1 MMFLPMLTARQLS
14 AKIHEYLPEAD
25 TSLVE
30 RAYAFTKK
38 AHQSQTRYSGDPYF
52 THCLAVARHLVEM
65 QLDVATIAAGLLH
78 DVPEDTTITTEQ
90 IAHEFGDDVAFLVD
104 GVTKLSKVRMS
115 QQQVDQQVQTDQ
127 TDKAA
132 LDREKTAMENL
143 RKMFLAMAQDIRVVL
158 IKLADRLHNMETLAA
173 VPEHKQYRIAR
184 ETIDIYAP
192 LAERLGMGE
201 VKGQLHDLAFPY
213 IDPEGYKWIKQ
224 VSGPMY
230 RNTEKYLRRVMSFVE
245 HELDQRQIPASIH
258 GRSKHLYSLY
268 RKIQS
273 KSRDF
278 SEVYDLVAVR
288 ILVDDVSECYEVL
301 GLLHHHWKPLLGR
314 IKDYIALPKP
324 NGYQS
329 LHTTVFCLDGKVVE
343 FQIRTHQMHREAEY
357 GIAAHWSYSTY
368 KGDGLQQKSNRLAWV
383 QQLARWQEDISS
395 SQEFMEGLKIDTFRH
410 RIFVFT
416 PNGEVKDLPVGA
428 KPLDFAY
435 TVHTKIGESCAGAK
449 INGKLVT
456 LNTSLNNGDVVEIL
470 TSSRATPKSDW
481 LDMVITSGAKAH
493 IRKYLREHQSE
504 TEEPVKLESK
514 IEEKATTRSQPIKVH
529 PISSPTGEV
538 VVDGTK
544 GYLVRLAKCCKPA
557 IGDSIMGIVTVSEG
571 ISVHKRWCSN
581 IQHVSN
587 KARLIPV
594 SWDDDSKQRASLR
607 LESYDKPGL
616 TREVANIMARRR
628 VNIVSITGSTQ
639 DDGINVMTLDVDM
652 PSQVNVNDV
661 VNDLL
666 RHKSIYFVERQ

>member
-1 MMFLPMLTARQLS
+1 MLTAHQLS
-14 AKIHEYLPEAD
+14 NKIHEYLPDAD

-30 RAYAFTKK
+30 QAYVFAKK
-38 AHQSQTRYSGDPYF
+38 AHLGQTRYSGDPYF
-52 THCLAVARHLVEM
+52 VHCIAVARHLVEM
-65 QLDVATIAAGLLH
+65 QLDVTTIAAGLLH
-78 DVPEDTTITTEQ
+78 DVPEDTDISLEVITQ
-90 IAHEFGDDVAFLVD
+90 EFGEDVAFLVD

-115 QQQVDQQVQTDQ
+115 QQQVDQQDQ
-127 TDKAA
+127 MDQSDKAA
-132 LDREKTAMENL
+132 VDREKAAMENL

-158 IKLADRLHNMETLAA
+158 IKLADRMHNMETLAA

-184 ETIDIYAP
+184 ETMDIYAP

-224 VSGPMY
+224 ASGPMY
-230 RNTEKYLRRVMSFVE
+230 RHTEKYLRRVMSFVE
-245 HELDQRQIPASIH
+245 NELAEHTIVASVH

-273 KSRDF
+273 KGRDF
-278 SEVYDLVAVR
+278 SEVHDLVAVR
-288 ILVDDVSECYEVL
+288 ILVEDISDCYEVL
-301 GLLHHHWKPLLGR
+301 GLLHQQWKPLLGR

-357 GIAAHWSYSTY
+357 GIAAHWSYSAY
-368 KGDGLQQKSNRLAWV
+368 KSGGAPVRGSRLAWV
-383 QQLARWQEDISS
+383 QQLANWQADISS

-416 PNGEVKDLPVGA
+416 QNGEVKDLPVGA
-428 KPLDFAY
+428 MPLDFAY
-435 TVHTKIGESCAGAK
+435 TVHTKVGESCAGAK

-456 LNTSLNNGDVVEIL
+456 LNTPLNNGDVVEIF
-470 TSSRATPKSDW
+470 TSARATPKPDW
-481 LDMVITSGAKAH
+481 LDMVITSGAKSH
-493 IRKYLREHQSE
+493 IRKYLREHEVE
-504 TEEPVKLESK
+504 TDDAVKLED
-514 IEEKATTRSQPIKVH
+514 KASVKPVAQPQPIKVR
-529 PISSPTGEV
+529 PSSSPTGEV
-538 VVDGTK
+538 MVDGTK
-544 GYLVRLAKCCKPA
+544 GYLIRMAKCCKPA
-557 IGDSIMGIVTVSEG
+557 IGDSIMGIVTVGEG

-581 IQHVSN
+581 IQNVSD
-587 KARLIPV
+587 KGRLLPV
-594 SWDDDSKQRASLR
+594 SWDDSSKQRASIK

-628 VNIVSITGSTQ
+628 VNIVSISGSTQ
-639 DDGINVMTLDVDM
+639 DDGINVMTMDIDV
-652 PSQVNVNDV
+652 PSHINVSDV

-666 RHKSIYFVERQ
+666 RHKSIYFVQQL

>member
-1 MMFLPMLTARQLS
+1 MLTAKQLT
-14 AKIHEYLPEAD
+14 AKIHEYLPDAD

-30 RAYAFTKK
+30 RAYNFARK
-38 AHQSQTRYSGDPYF
+38 AHEGQTRYSGDPYF
-52 THCLAVARHLVEM
+52 THCIAVARHLVEM
-65 QLDVATIAAGLLH
+65 QLDVTTIAAGLLH
-78 DVPEDTTITTEQ
+78 DVPEDTDISTTTIAQ
-90 IAHEFGDDVAFLVD
+90 EFGDDVAFLVD

-115 QQQVDQQVQTDQ
+115 QQQVDQQEQTDQ
-127 TDKAA
+127 ADKAA
-132 LDREKTAMENL
+132 VDREQAAMENL

-158 IKLADRLHNMETLAA
+158 IKLADRMHNMETLAA

-184 ETIDIYAP
+184 ETMDIYAP

-201 VKGQLHDLAFPY
+201 VKGQLHDLAFPF
-213 IDPEGYKWIKQ
+213 IDPDGYKWVKQ
-224 VSGPMY
+224 ASGPMY

-245 HELDQRQIPASIH
+245 RELTEHQINGSVH

-268 RKIQS
+268 RKIQT
-273 KSRDF
+273 KGRDF
-278 SEVYDLVAVR
+278 SEVYDLIAVR
-288 ILVDDVSECYEVL
+288 ILVEDVSDCYEVL
-301 GLLHHHWKPLLGR
+301 GLLHQQWKPLMGR

-343 FQIRTHQMHREAEY
+343 FQIRTNQMHREAEY
-357 GIAAHWSYSTY
+357 GIAAHWSYSAY
-368 KGDGLQQKSNRLAWV
+368 KGENLPQKGSRLAWV

-395 SQEFMEGLKIDTFRH
+395 SQEFMEGLQIDTFRH

-456 LNTSLNNGDVVEIL
+456 LNTTLNNGDVVEVL

-481 LDMVITSGAKAH
+481 LDMVTTSGAKAH
-493 IRKYLREHQSE
+493 IRKYLREHGGE
-504 TEEPVKLESK
+504 VDEPTKLD
-514 IEEKATTRSQPIKVH
+514 IKATDKPNSQPQSIKVR
-529 PISSPTGEV
+529 PTNSPKGEIA
-538 VVDGTK
+538 VDGTR
-544 GYLVRLAKCCKPA
+544 GYLVRMAKCCKPA
-557 IGDSIMGIVTVSEG
+557 VGDSIMGIVTVGQG

-581 IQHVSN
+581 IQHVAD
-587 KARLIPV
+587 KGRLTPV
-594 SWDDDSKQRASLR
+594 SWAEDSKQRASLR

-628 VNIVSITGSTQ
+628 VNIVSITGNTQ
-639 DDGINVMTLDVDM
+639 DDGINVMTLDVDV
-652 PSQVNVNDV
+652 PSQISINDV